1 MVFSYGSKL
10 YQICEGNLD
19 KIYGEAMN
27 GNTPF
32 QFGKYDDEI
41 HVENSLPE
49 GMRVEGGCCGS
60 YGNKIE

>member
-1 MVFSYGSKL
+1 
-10 YQICEGNLD
+10 
-19 KIYGEAMN
+19 MN